1 MRFLMTVNGG
11 GRPSDEQLYADMGR
25 FVEELT
31 RAGVLL
37 ATGGLDRGTH
47 VTASGGNI
55 TLTDGPFTESK
66 EVIVSFALLEVR
78 SQDEALE
85 LARRFWKLV
94 GDGEGDIRQVFGP
107 EGLWLLRPRLVVPG
121 RCTARSRRCG
131 GWSRRGSSRA
141 WPGCSVTSAWPRNW
155 RRMPWSPPWNSG
167 RPRASRRT
175 QAAGS
180 C

>member
-11 GRPSDEQLYADMGR
+11 GRPPDEQLYADMGR
-25 FVEELT
+25 VVEELT

-55 TLTDGPFTESK
+55 RLTDGPFTESK

-78 SQDEALE
+78 SPDEALE
-85 LARRFWKLV
+85 LARRFWQLV

-107 EGLWLLRPRLVVPG
+107 EG
-121 RCTARSRRCG
+121 
-131 GWSRRGSSRA
+131 
-141 WPGCSVTSAWPRNW
+141 
-155 RRMPWSPPWNSG
+155 
-167 RPRASRRT
+167 
-175 QAAGS
+175 
-180 C
+180 